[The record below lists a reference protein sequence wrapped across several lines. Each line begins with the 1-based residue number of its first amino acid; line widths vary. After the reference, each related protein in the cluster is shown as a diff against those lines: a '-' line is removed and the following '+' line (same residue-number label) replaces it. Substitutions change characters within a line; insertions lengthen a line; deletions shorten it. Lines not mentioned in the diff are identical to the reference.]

1 MQVNQLLVIQM
12 LCKRTIRELRA
23 NASLFLAKEDVEQQ
37 KLYLQKP
44 HEPLLD
50 QLNLTIN
57 K

>member
-12 LCKRTIRELRA
+12 LCKRTIWELRA